1 MPINPSIA
9 MGVQPLQLADPLAQ
23 YGKISAIQSAQNQNA
38 LAQYQ
43 LSAAQR
49 EDATANALNEAYKNA
64 YNTGTGEVDVN
75 KLRQSL
81 ATGGFGAK
89 LPGIEKSLAE
99 MESAKTKSVKERT
112 ELVDSKLKQSRAF
125 LENIDPSDPNA
136 PQMYLQWHKANHADP
151 IIGPV
156 LAARGVTADQ
166 SMNRIQQAISQGP
179 QAFAQLLN
187 ESKLGTEKFMELNKP
202 QISTRNLGATTETSL
217 ISPLTGK
224 VQKIAAEVNTI
235 APADAKRIAQEGQ
248 RIGLEG
254 RRVAVMEEENRLK
267 KDPVFQQ
274 TMAAA
279 KATGEAIAKGEVAA
293 KQALPGVIANAQ
305 EAVNLVDQMIG
316 KQEVRDAKT
325 GKVIQSAAS
334 AHPGFEN
341 AVGTTWKPGFR
352 FIPGTDAAD
361 FQALFEQVKG
371 SAFLEAFNT
380 LKGAGAISEKEGE
393 KATAARTRMS
403 TAQSESEFVKAAREY
418 QDVIRKGVEVMQ
430 KKAGSAPAAA
440 GGAVDTSNPLLK

>member
-1 MPINPSIA
+1 MAIDPNIA
-9 MGVQPLQLADPLAQ
+9 LGVKPLEVASPVNAYAQTAQLQ
-23 YGKISAIQSAQNQNA
+23 GVQNQNA
-38 LAQYQ
+38 LAQMQMQEYQ
-43 LSAAQR
+43 RARGEEDQLRNYLAKKPDLTTPEGQYSLLTQFGKTGR
-49 EDATANALNEAYKNA
+49 ETLKSLGEFQKSQTEEAGRK
-64 YNTGTGEVDVN
+64 
-75 KLRQSL
+75 
-81 ATGGFGAK
+81 AK
-89 LPGIEKSLAE
+89 LVTDKLGMYRSALANVNTPQAAAE
-99 MESAKTKSVKERT
+99 WV
-112 ELVDSKLKQSRAF
+112 QS
-125 LENIDPSDPNA
+125 
-136 PQMYLQWHKANHADP
+136 QYADP
-151 IIGPV
+151 DIKDTV
-156 LAARGVTADQ
+156 ARLAPIERALG
-166 SMNRIQQAISQGP
+166 NIP
-179 QAFAQLLN
+179 QDPKAFAQWQQKN
-187 ESKLGTEKFMELNKP
+187 ALGIDKYVERTTLTE
-202 QISTRNLGATTETSL
+202 
-217 ISPLTGK
+217 
-224 VQKIAAEVNTI
+224 
-235 APADAKRIAQEGQ
+235 ADRQRIAQEGQ

-274 TMAAA
+274 SMAAA
-279 KATGEAIAKGEVAA
+279 KATGEAIAKGNVSAQ
-293 KQALPGVIANAQ
+293 QALPGVIANAQ
-305 EAVNLVDQMIG
+305 DAVSLIDQMVG

-325 GKVIQSAAS
+325 GKVVQSAGV

-361 FQALFEQVKG
+361 FQSLFEQVKG

-403 TAQSESEFVKAAREY
+403 TAQSETEFVKAAREY

>member
-1 MPINPSIA
+1 MAIDPNIA
-9 MGVQPLQLADPLAQ
+9 LGVKPLEVASPVNAYAQMAQLQ
-23 YGKISAIQSAQNQNA
+23 GVQNQNA
-38 LAQYQ
+38 LAQMQMQEYQ
-43 LSAAQR
+43 RARGEEDQLRNYLAKKPDLTTPEGQSSLLTQFGKTGR
-49 EDATANALNEAYKNA
+49 ETLKSLGEFQKSQTEEAGRK
-64 YNTGTGEVDVN
+64 
-75 KLRQSL
+75 
-81 ATGGFGAK
+81 AK
-89 LPGIEKSLAE
+89 LVTDKLGMYRSALANVNTPQAAAE
-99 MESAKTKSVKERT
+99 WV
-112 ELVDSKLKQSRAF
+112 QS
-125 LENIDPSDPNA
+125 
-136 PQMYLQWHKANHADP
+136 QYADP
-151 IIGPV
+151 DIKDTMTR
-156 LAARGVTADQ
+156 LAPIERALG
-166 SMNRIQQAISQGP
+166 NIP
-179 QAFAQLLN
+179 QDPRAFAQWQQKN
-187 ESKLGTEKFMELNKP
+187 ALGIDKYVERTTLTE
-202 QISTRNLGATTETSL
+202 
-217 ISPLTGK
+217 
-224 VQKIAAEVNTI
+224 
-235 APADAKRIAQEGQ
+235 ADRQRIAQEGQ

-254 RRVAVMEEENRLK
+254 RRVAVMEEENKRA

-274 TMAAA
+274 QMAAA
-279 KATGEAIAKGEVAA
+279 KETGAAIAKGNVAA
-293 KQALPGVIANAQ
+293 QQALPGVIANAQ

-325 GKVIQSAAS
+325 GKVIQAAAS

>member
-1 MPINPSIA
+1 
-9 MGVQPLQLADPLAQ
+9 
-23 YGKISAIQSAQNQNA
+23 
-38 LAQYQ
+38 
-43 LSAAQR
+43 
-49 EDATANALNEAYKNA
+49 
-64 YNTGTGEVDVN
+64 
-75 KLRQSL
+75 
-81 ATGGFGAK
+81 
-89 LPGIEKSLAE
+89 
-99 MESAKTKSVKERT
+99 
-112 ELVDSKLKQSRAF
+112 
-125 LENIDPSDPNA
+125 
-136 PQMYLQWHKANHADP
+136 
-151 IIGPV
+151 
-156 LAARGVTADQ
+156 
-166 SMNRIQQAISQGP
+166 
-179 QAFAQLLN
+179 
-187 ESKLGTEKFMELNKP
+187 
-202 QISTRNLGATTETSL
+202 
-217 ISPLTGK
+217 
-224 VQKIAAEVNTI
+224 
-235 APADAKRIAQEGQ
+235 
-248 RIGLEG
+248 
-254 RRVAVMEEENRLK
+254 
-267 KDPVFQQ
+267 
-274 TMAAA
+274 
-279 KATGEAIAKGEVAA
+279 
-293 KQALPGVIANAQ
+293 LPGVIANAQ

-325 GKVIQSAAS
+325 GKVIQSAAA

>member
-9 MGVQPLQLADPLAQ
+9 LGVQPLQLADPLAQ

-49 EDATANALNEAYKNA
+49 EDATANALNDAYKNA

-89 LPGIEKSLAE
+89 LPGIEKSIVEL
-99 MESAKTKSVKERT
+99 ESAKTKSAKERT
-112 ELVDSKLKQSRAF
+112 DLVDSKLKQARAF
-125 LENIDPSDPNA
+125 LENIDPSNPNA
-136 PQMYLQWHKANHADP
+136 PDMYLQWHQANHADP
-151 IIGPV
+151 VLGPV

-166 SMNRIQQAISQGP
+166 SMGRIQQAIQQGP

-274 TMAAA
+274 SMAAA
-279 KATGEAIAKGEVAA
+279 KATGEAIAKGNVAA
-293 KQALPGVIANAQ
+293 QQALPGVISNAQ
-305 EAVNLVDQMIG
+305 DAVNLIDQMVG
-316 KQEVRDAKT
+316 KQEVRDTK
-325 GKVIQSAAS
+325 GKVVQAAS
-334 AHPGFEN
+334 AAHPGFEN

-361 FQALFEQVKG
+361 FQSLFEQVKG

-403 TAQSESEFVKAAREY
+403 AAQSETEFVKAAREY